1 MPGPHNHHHHPQLHA
16 LHTSP
21 WPPSQQ
27 PSDKP
32 LPTLPSLPSPT
43 LTNPDHILP
52 SGLPTVSS
60 PPRVTRGPPS
70 PSYLRDSGG
79 ESPSPKAAM
88 GRKEKLGLMS
98 RKMMLL
104 RSRTASGG
112 APNGGSITRG
122 SPSQGSI
129 DADFIPSSPILQDV
143 GNLAP
148 EQPDYLQ
155 PPDMDRRSNSGG
167 SSSSD
172 ISGMTNFLAKY
183 GKPDGAS
190 DDETEN
196 GESSAPAR
204 YENSAE
210 EHDAEADR
218 RRQEEYN
225 SAVLSKRAEQILAN
239 AKIRLNVMEGNLRG
253 ARDLVAP
260 LTAANLKRA
269 TSLGSA
275 SFSPAYSHGR
285 RYASNGYDYN
295 GEDQQSARRLQTQNS
310 SPTMGRDYQG
320 HSRGFSETEIPERPY
335 TSLDQPHYMMSRSIR
350 TPGRG
355 VDPSAGPG
363 LRGSRSHDS
372 LGSSGVGYG
381 VAMHARDSP
390 ESNHLEPL
398 PEADE
403 NRRSFRDS
411 RNGVDHGVNNGLG
424 IYRPSSRTSD
434 LREQM
439 STLKG
444 KISTLKERAREDSL
458 RRQSQLSLRNSSPF
472 NNAVG
477 TAPELFYTSSSS
489 YGSPVLDANA
499 RVGWASNSNSPASPQ
514 KMWENGVPVTGSR
527 NAFAEQAAAQK
538 QTGLQQARIVEIV
551 APKTPDSKF
560 QVRKAKNV
568 EPMPPITHRRTPSGT
583 AIIDSAKNRYS
594 HHQHKNSQEMPG
606 TFVDEDSYLDV
617 PSPGLSTD
625 LSDSSPISSQS
636 SHVDDDYAPSEDE
649 ASVYED
655 AQHDQNDQ
663 KPVVAHEDREDAF
676 DYEHCFLHSAMGT
689 YSNGRRGSESS
700 GASVSSVSTARGPA
714 LVGDEDEDA
723 FRQESELFP
732 PPTPETPEKLREI
745 ERNLHKRT
753 MSDESISTLDTYATA
768 DEDHDEGPVLPME
781 EPSRRIST
789 FSRRDVSPL
798 ESDLANNPRSAPQP
812 PPSQP
817 NSRPSTAVKHHPRR
831 DSGSERADSGVG
843 GISHRPT
850 PSTDSQRAPPGSL
863 TPKQSRSLGT
873 ALSTPPTSPRAL
885 ARQDP
890 ATVAVNALLDPSGK
904 ALGLR
909 NKAVLFSVVEGLRK
923 VVHQLQSEEDADP
936 RSRVLRKRLEDVRAV
951 LDGKGVVGL

>member
-21 WPPSQQ
+21 WPSQH

-52 SGLPTVSS
+52 SSLPAVSS
-60 PPRVTRGPPS
+60 PPRVTRRPPS

-88 GRKEKLGLMS
+88 VGRKDKLGLMS

-112 APNGGSITRG
+112 APNGGSLTRG

-148 EQPDYLQ
+148 EQLDYLQ
-155 PPDMDRRSNSGG
+155 PPEMDRRSNSGG

-183 GKPDGAS
+183 GKSDGAS

-196 GESSAPAR
+196 GESPAPAR
-204 YENSAE
+204 YEHSPEAQ
-210 EHDAEADR
+210 DAEADR

-239 AKIRLNVMEGNLRG
+239 AKKRLNVMEGNLRG

-275 SFSPAYSHGR
+275 SFSPAYAHSR
-285 RYASNGYDYN
+285 RYAPNGYDD
-295 GEDQQSARRLQTQNS
+295 EVQQGHRGLHTQNS

-350 TPGRG
+350 APARG
-355 VDPSAGPG
+355 IDPSAGPG

-372 LGSSGVGYG
+372 LGGSSGVGYG
-381 VAMHARDSP
+381 VHARDSP
-390 ESNHLEPL
+390 DSNHLEPL

-403 NRRSFRDS
+403 NRRSYRDS
-411 RNGVDHGVNNGLG
+411 RNGVNNGLG

-439 STLKG
+439 SSLKG

-458 RRQSQLSLRNSSPF
+458 RRQSQLSLKNSSPF
-472 NNAVG
+472 NNA
-477 TAPELFYTSSSS
+477 TSAAPEFFYTSSQS
-489 YGSPVLDANA
+489 YGSPVLDTNGG
-499 RVGWASNSNSPASPQ
+499 VGWTSNSNSPASPQ

-538 QTGLQQARIVEIV
+538 QPGLQQARIVEIV

-568 EPMPPITHRRTPSGT
+568 EPMPQTTHRRTPSGT

-594 HHQHKNSQEMPG
+594 HHQQKNSQDMPG
-606 TFVDEDSYLDV
+606 TFVDEDEYLDV

-625 LSDSSPISSQS
+625 VSESSPISSQS

-649 ASVYED
+649 GSVYED
-655 AQHDQNDQ
+655 AQYDQNDQ
-663 KPVVAHEDREDAF
+663 NPVVAHEDREDAF
-676 DYEHCFLHSAMGT
+676 DYEHFFLHSAMGT
-689 YSNGRRGSESS
+689 YSNGRRGSQ
-700 GASVSSVSTARGPA
+700 SSVGTASSASTARGPA

-732 PPTPETPEKLREI
+732 PPTPETPERLREI
-745 ERNLHKRT
+745 ERNLHKRS

-768 DEDHDEGPVLPME
+768 DEDHDEDPVSPME

-798 ESDLANNPRSAPQP
+798 ESNPLSNPRSAPQT
-812 PPSQP
+812 SASAP
-817 NSRPSTAVKHHPRR
+817 NSRPTTAVNVNHTSRR

-843 GISHRPT
+843 GISHRAT
-850 PSTDSQRAPPGSL
+850 ASTDSQRSAPPGSL
-863 TPKQSRSLGT
+863 TPKQSATRSLIP
-873 ALSTPPTSPRAL
+873 ALSTPPTSPRGIG
-885 ARQDP
+885 RQDP
-890 ATVAVNALLDPSGK
+890 ATVAVNALLDPNGK
-904 ALGLR
+904 GLGLR
-909 NKAVLFSVVEGLRK
+909 NKAVLFSVVESLRK
-923 VVHQLQSEEDADP
+923 TVHELQSLDDADLQ
-936 RSRVLRKRLEDVRAV
+936 SRVVRKRLDDVRAV
-951 LDGKGVVGL
+951 LDGRGTAS